1 MNGLADVHEVYR
13 IVHDADYLVLVLG
26 DVYLGASV
34 ATPLD
39 PRHRLVTTKYSPARM
54 WRPENAVGIG
64 GAYLCTYGDGGPG
77 RSPVCGRTAQVCSG
91 AACGPAFEPGSPWL
105 LRIFD
110 RMRWHPATAEELLEL
125 RVDMATGRLEFATE
139 DGSLT
144 LAAQLE
150 FLEREADSIA
160 VFRERR
166 ALAFAA
172 ERAAWVQ
179 AGEFAR
185 R

>member
-1 MNGLADVHEVYR
+1 VQEVYR
-13 IVHDADYLVLVLG
+13 IVHDADYLVLGLG
-26 DVYLGASV
+26 DVYVGASV

-39 PRHRLVTTKYSPARM
+39 PRHRLVTTTYSAARM
-54 WRPENAVGIG
+54 WTPEDAVGIG
-64 GAYLCTYGDGGPG
+64 GGYLCICGMEGPG
-77 RSPVCGRTAQVCSG
+77 GYQFAARTVQVWSG
-91 AACGPAFEPGSPWL
+91 AGCGPAFEPGSGWL
-105 LRIFD
+105 LRFFD

-125 RVDMATGRLEFATE
+125 RADMATGRLEFATE

-150 FLEREADSIA
+150 FREHEADSIA
-160 VFRERR
+160 AFRERR

-172 ERAAWVQ
+172 ERAAWAQ